1 MCGVGVGVVCGV
13 MPLSV
18 ECVLCLCT
26 TLNVAILFREIEGLH
41 DISKNIAVMVVDQGR
56 VVDNVEAN
64 VNSAAG
70 RVHGGTEELKK
81 VGACSSTPLSR
92 CSEN

>member
-1 MCGVGVGVVCGV
+1 MVCGV

-56 VVDNVEAN
+56 VDNVEAN

>member
-1 MCGVGVGVVCGV
+1 MGVGVGCGV

-18 ECVLCLCT
+18 GCVLCLCT
-26 TLNVAILFREIEGLH
+26 TLNVAILFRDIEVLNE
-41 DISKNIAVMVVDQGR
+41 ISKNIAVMMVDQGR
-56 VVDNVEAN
+56 VVDKVEAN
-64 VNSAAG
+64 VNSAAD
-70 RVHGGTEELKK
+70 RVHDGTEALK